1 VVGTVSDLQRQH
13 PSVHTASVV
22 ARKLSYL
29 VWLHCEY
36 VLAAGLSL
44 SLSLS
49 LSRMCVL
56 SRVLANS
63 SETVIVAYGG
73 RLFFFF
79 LCFSCALR
87 RKCFGTQM
95 SSTTY

>member
-1 VVGTVSDLQRQH
+1 VVGTVSDLQRQR

-36 VLAAGLSL
+36 VLAAGVSL

-49 LSRMCVL
+49 LSYVRSLPYSCKFFRTCYCCVWWQM
-56 SRVLANS
+56 V
-63 SETVIVAYGG
+63 
-73 RLFFFF
+73 FFF
-79 LCFSCALR
+79 LCFSCALL

>member
-1 VVGTVSDLQRQH
+1 MVGTVSDLQRQH

-36 VLAAGLSL
+36 VLAAGV
-44 SLSLS
+44 SLS

-79 LCFSCALR
+79 FAFHVHYGVNVLEP
-87 RKCFGTQM
+87 K
-95 SSTTY
+95 

>member
-1 VVGTVSDLQRQH
+1 MVGTVSDLQRQR

-36 VLAAGLSL
+36 VLAAGV
-44 SLSLS
+44 SLS
-49 LSRMCVL
+49 LSRMYVL

-63 SETVIVAYGG
+63 SEPVVVAYGN
-73 RLFFFF
+73 R
-79 LCFSCALR
+79 LCFFSLLFMC
-87 RKCFGTQM
+87 
-95 SSTTY
+95 TTA